1 MPTTVGKNVNLCF
14 IKIKFPLT
22 SSSLLTSACNSLPLP
37 SSSSA
42 AAAPS
47 SLLFNSYNSSSKSST
62 HSSSSDGDDDP
73 HPDLEPDFATAFA
86 SNRFFF
92 TSPGSSN
99 SIIESTLSSTATT
112 QQPLDTLG
120 AGEPTAFKDSV
131 AVPTF
136 SPDPYM
142 DFRRSMEEMVEASTL
157 IDAKAKGDY
166 LHELLLCYLA
176 LNPKS
181 THKFIVGA
189 FADLVVSLVST
200 EGGNR
205 NSDRRR
211 QDSTAVHVNYD

>member
-1 MPTTVGKNVNLCF
+1 MPTTVGKNLNLCF

-22 SSSLLTSACNSLPLP
+22 SSSLLTSAA
-37 SSSSA
+37 A

-47 SLLFNSYNSSSKSST
+47 SLLFNNYNSPSKSSS
-62 HSSSSDGDDDP
+62 HSSSSSNP

-99 SIIESTLSSTATT
+99 SIIESTPSSTVTT
-112 QQPLDTLG
+112 PKQLGALG
-120 AGEPTAFKDSV
+120 AGDTTAFKDGV

-142 DFRRSMEEMVEASTL
+142 DFRRSMQEMVEARDL
-157 IDAKAKGDY
+157 IDVKAKWDY

-181 THKFIVGA
+181 THKIIVGA
-189 FADLVVSLVST
+189 FADLVVSLMST
-200 EGGNR
+200 DGGGDITEIAG
-205 NSDRRR
+205 DRIPR
-211 QDSTAVHVNYD
+211 QCM